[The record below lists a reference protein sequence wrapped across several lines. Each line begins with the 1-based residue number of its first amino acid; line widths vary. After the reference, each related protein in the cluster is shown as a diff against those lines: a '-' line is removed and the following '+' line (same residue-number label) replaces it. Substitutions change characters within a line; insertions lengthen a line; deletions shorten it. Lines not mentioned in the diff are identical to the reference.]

1 MLNNWLGLKG
11 LFETTLRRE
20 ELQLPEY
27 YDSVD
32 SFIDIA
38 ATT

>member
-20 ELQLPEY
+20 ELLPEY

-38 ATT
+38 AAT